1 MQTPVPQTEDEIIE
15 WLNARGNGD
24 PDENGISRDQLRE
37 NRRLT
42 PLERLHQ
49 AERSTAGMLWLRS
62 VGERHRAVTK
72 RHSHA

>member
-1 MQTPVPQTEDEIIE
+1 MDSSLLQTEDEIIE

-42 PLERLHQ
+42 PRERLEELERCVSGLMRLQ
-49 AERSTAGMLWLRS
+49 ERIT
-62 VGERHRAVTK
+62 VNRHA
-72 RHSHA
+72 